1 MSWTIE
7 FSPFLP
13 TSVLIG
19 AGALVLLA
27 VLGHLLRR
35 QRGAVLRL
43 AAGALLLLA
52 LANPVLKQEEREPLR
67 NIAVV
72 VVDDSSSQKIA
83 GRAERTEAIRAA
95 LAARLDEMD
104 NLDIRLVRAGPGGDA
119 EREETRLFDALNRGM
134 ADVPA
139 ERLAGVFMITDG
151 QVHDVPR
158 EAGQINFGAPVHA
171 LLSGR
176 EGEFDRHLRVHTA
189 PRFGLVGSTQTAE
202 IEVVQSGAD
211 DQPRGATLSVR
222 REGEGPETLRVGVGR
237 KIQLPF
243 RFTRAGPTYMEIA
256 LDPVDGE
263 LTEANNR
270 IVLKAEG
277 VRENLRV
284 LLVSGEPHAGE
295 RTWRNLLRS
304 DASVDLV
311 HFTILRPPEKQDGTP
326 INQLSLIAFPTR
338 ELFSEK
344 LDEFDLIIFD
354 RYQRR
359 GVLPLIYLDN
369 VARYVREGGAVLI
382 AAGPDFASTL
392 SLYRTP
398 LSGIVPARPTGR
410 VIEQPF
416 KPRLSEKG
424 WRHPVTSDLPGAGRD
439 GGEPQWGRWFRT
451 IDVDSAS
458 GDTLMTGPNDK
469 PLLVLAKQGEGRVGM
484 FLSDHAWLWARGY
497 EGGGPHADILRR
509 IAHWLMKEPE
519 LEEES
524 LDVSATRQS
533 LAITRRSMAETIG
546 PAEVS
551 GPDGET
557 RQVTLEMIEAGRWR
571 ASVEARTPGLYRVTS
586 GDLAAVAHVGAV
598 NSRELTE
605 VTASR
610 EPLDPVL
617 SETAGGA
624 FWLGAETPASA
635 ADRLPRLSMMGQSR
649 KMHGDDWA
657 GLRDRQAFMVTG
669 VSYTPLYAG
678 PLALA
683 LLMGLLALT
692 WYREGR

>member
-1 MSWTIE
+1 MNWTIE

-13 TSVLIG
+13 DSLLIG
-19 AGALVLLA
+19 AGALVALA
-27 VLGHLLRR
+27 VLGHLIRR

-43 AAGALLLLA
+43 LAGAFLLLA
-52 LANPVLKQEEREPLR
+52 LANPVLKQEERDPLR

-72 VVDDSSSQKIA
+72 VFDESSSQKIA
-83 GRAERTEAIRAA
+83 GRPARTGAIRQK
-95 LAARLDEMD
+95 LSDRLKDIP
-104 NLDIRLVRAGPGGDA
+104 NLDIRIVRAGPGGDS

-134 ADVPA
+134 ADVPS

-151 QVHDVPR
+151 QIHDVPR
-158 EAGQINFGAPVHA
+158 EAAEVNFGAPVHA
-171 LLSGR
+171 LLTGE
-176 EGEFDRHLRVHTA
+176 EGEFDRHIKIHTA

-202 IEVVQSGAD
+202 IEVVQTGAD
-211 DQPRGATLSVR
+211 DQPRTATLTVR
-222 REGEGPETLRVGVGR
+222 REGEGPETMRVGVGE
-237 KIQLPF
+237 KIRLPF
-243 RFTRAGPTYMEIA
+243 RFTRAGPTYMEVA
-256 LDPVDGE
+256 LAPVEGE
-263 LTEANNR
+263 LTTANNR

-344 LDEFDLIIFD
+344 LEEFDLIIFD

-369 VARYVREGGAVLI
+369 VSRYVREGGAVLI
-382 AAGPDFASTL
+382 AAGPDFASPL

-398 LSGIVPARPTGR
+398 LSTIVPARPTGR
-410 VIEQPF
+410 VIERPF
-416 KPRLSEKG
+416 KPRVSEKG
-424 WRHPVTSDLPGAGRD
+424 ERHPVTADLPGANGAD
-439 GGEPQWGRWFRT
+439 EPSWGRWFRS
-451 IDVDSAS
+451 IDVQTNE
-458 GDTLMTGPNDK
+458 GDVLMTGPDGT
-469 PLLVLAKQGEGRVGM
+469 PLLVLARQGEGRVGM

-497 EGGGPHADILRR
+497 EGGGPYADILRR
-509 IAHWLMKEPE
+509 ISHWLMKEPD

-524 LDVSATRQS
+524 LDVSAGRQS
-533 LAITRRSMAETIG
+533 LTITRRSMADSIG
-546 PAEVS
+546 PVEVN
-551 GPDGET
+551 GPDGAQ
-557 RQVTLEMIEAGRWR
+557 RSVSLEPAGEGRWR
-571 ASVEARTPGLYRVTS
+571 ANVTAETPGLYRVTS
-586 GDLAAVAHVGAV
+586 GELAAVAHVGAV

-617 SETAGGA
+617 QDTGGGA
-624 FWLGAETPASA
+624 FWLGGAENAASVS
-635 ADRLPRLSMMGQSR
+635 LPRISMLGQSS

-669 VSYTPLYAG
+669 VKYTPLYAG

-683 LLMGLLALT
+683 LLLGLLALT

>member
-1 MSWTIE
+1 MNWSIE

-13 TSVLIG
+13 QSVLIG
-19 AGALVLLA
+19 AAVIVALA
-27 VLGHLLRR
+27 VLGHLIRR
-35 QRGAVLRL
+35 QRGALLRL
-43 AAGALLLLA
+43 LAGAFLLLA

-72 VVDDSSSQKIA
+72 VVDESSSQKIA
-83 GRAERTEAIRAA
+83 GRPERTSAIRQQ
-95 LAARLDEMD
+95 LSEQLQDIP
-104 NLDIRLVRAGPGGDA
+104 NLDIRFVRAGPSGDA
-119 EREETRLFDALNRGM
+119 EREETRLFDALNQGM

-139 ERLAGVFMITDG
+139 ERLAGVFMLTDG
-151 QVHDVPR
+151 QVHDLPP
-158 EAGQINFGAPVHA
+158 EAAEVNFGAPVHA
-171 LLSGR
+171 LLTGE
-176 EGEFDRHLRVHTA
+176 EGEFDRHIKIHTA

-202 IEVVQSGAD
+202 IEVVQTGSD
-211 DQPRGATLSVR
+211 DQPRTATLTVR
-222 REGEGPETLRVGVGR
+222 REGEGPETLNVGVGQR
-237 KIQLPF
+237 IRLPF
-243 RFTRAGPTYMEIA
+243 RFTRAGPTYMELA
-256 LDPVDGE
+256 LDPVAGE

-344 LDEFDLIIFD
+344 LSEFDLIIFD

-369 VARYVREGGAVLI
+369 ISRYVRAGGAVLI
-382 AAGPDFASTL
+382 AAGPDFASPL

-398 LSGIVPARPTGR
+398 LANITPARPTGR

-416 KPRLSEKG
+416 KPRVSDKG
-424 WRHPVTSDLPGAGRD
+424 ERHPVTAELPGANGAGD
-439 GGEPQWGRWFRT
+439 PDWGRWFRT
-451 IDVDSAS
+451 IDVQTNE
-458 GDTLMTGPNDK
+458 GDVLMTGPNET
-469 PLLVLAKQGEGRVGM
+469 PLLVLARQGEGRVGM
-484 FLSDHAWLWARGY
+484 FLSDHVWLWARGY
-497 EGGGPHADILRR
+497 EGGGPYADILRR
-509 IAHWLMKEPE
+509 ISHWLMKEPD
-519 LEEES
+519 LEEEA
-524 LDVSATRQS
+524 LDVSAGRQN
-533 LAITRRSMAETIG
+533 LTITRRSMADSTPPVEIST
-546 PAEVS
+546 
-551 GPDGET
+551 PDGET
-557 RQVTLEMIEAGRWR
+557 RTVTLEQVEAGRWS
-571 ASVEARTPGLYRVTS
+571 ANVTAETPGLYRVTS

-617 SETAGGA
+617 EETGGGA
-624 FWLGAETPASA
+624 FWLGGAAQSAVAS
-635 ADRLPRLSMMGQSR
+635 LPRISMLGQSR

-657 GLRDRQAFMVTG
+657 GLRDRQAYMVTG
-669 VSYTPLYAG
+669 IKYTPLYAG

-683 LLMGLLALT
+683 LLLGLLALT

>member
-1 MSWTIE
+1 MNWSIE

-13 TSVLIG
+13 DSVLIG
-19 AGALVLLA
+19 AGVLVALA
-27 VLGHLLRR
+27 VVGHLVRR
-35 QRGAVLRL
+35 QRGALLRVL
-43 AAGALLLLA
+43 AGAFLLLA
-52 LANPVLKQEEREPLR
+52 LANPVLKQEERDPLR
-67 NIAVV
+67 NVAVV
-72 VVDDSSSQKIA
+72 VMDESSSQKIA
-83 GRAERTEAIRAA
+83 DRPERTNAIRQA
-95 LAARLDEMD
+95 LSGRLNEIP
-104 NLDIRLVRAGPGGDA
+104 NLDIRFIRAGPGGDA

-139 ERLAGVFMITDG
+139 ERLAGVFMVTDG
-151 QVHDVPR
+151 QIHDVPA
-158 EAGQINFGAPVHA
+158 EAAEVNFGAPVHA
-171 LLSGR
+171 LLTG
-176 EGEFDRHLRVHTA
+176 EEDEFDRHIKIHTA

-202 IEVVQSGAD
+202 IEVVQAGAD
-211 DQPRGATLSVR
+211 NRPENATLTVR
-222 REGEGPETLRVGVGR
+222 REGEGPETLRVRVGE
-237 KIQLPF
+237 KIRLPF
-243 RFTRAGPTYMEIA
+243 RFTRAGPTYMEVA
-256 LDPVDGE
+256 LEPIEGE
-263 LTEANNR
+263 LTIANNR
-270 IVLKAEG
+270 IVMKAEG

-369 VARYVREGGAVLI
+369 VSRYVREGGAVLI
-382 AAGPDFASTL
+382 AAGPDFASPL

-398 LSGIVPARPTGR
+398 LSRIVPARPTGR
-410 VIEQPF
+410 VIERGF
-416 KPRLSEKG
+416 KPRVSDKG
-424 WRHPVTSDLPGAGRD
+424 ERHPVTADLQGANGKED
-439 GGEPQWGRWFRT
+439 PAWGRWFRT
-451 IDVDSAS
+451 IDVRNAE
-458 GDTLMTGPNDK
+458 GDVLMTGPDST
-469 PLLVLAKQGEGRVGM
+469 PLLVLSRQGEGRVGM

-497 EGGGPHADILRR
+497 EGGGPYADILRR
-509 IAHWLMKEPE
+509 ISHWLMKEPD

-524 LDVSATRQS
+524 LDVSAGRQS
-533 LAITRRSMAETIG
+533 LTITRRSMSDSIA
-546 PAEVS
+546 PVQVN

-557 RQVTLEMIEAGRWR
+557 RSVTLEKVSAGRWR
-571 ASVEARTPGLYRVTS
+571 ANVTAETPGLYRVTS
-586 GDLAAVAHVGAV
+586 GELAAVAHVGAV

-605 VTASR
+605 VTTSR
-610 EPLDPVL
+610 EPLEPVL
-617 SETAGGA
+617 DETGGGA
-624 FWLGAETPASA
+624 FWLGGAEEGSQVS
-635 ADRLPRLSMMGQSR
+635 LPRITMLSQSR

-657 GLRDRQAFMVTG
+657 GLRDRQAYMVTG

-683 LLMGLLALT
+683 LLLGLLALT

>member
-1 MSWTIE
+1 MNWSIE

-13 TSVLIG
+13 QSVLIG
-19 AGALVLLA
+19 AAVIVALA
-27 VLGHLLRR
+27 VLGHLIRR
-35 QRGAVLRL
+35 QRGALLRL
-43 AAGALLLLA
+43 LAGAFLLLA

-72 VVDDSSSQKIA
+72 VVDESSSQKIA
-83 GRAERTEAIRAA
+83 GRPERTSAIRQQ
-95 LAARLDEMD
+95 LSEQLRDIP
-104 NLDIRLVRAGPGGDA
+104 NLDIRFVRAGPGGDA

-139 ERLAGVFMITDG
+139 ERLAGVFMLTDG
-151 QVHDVPR
+151 QVHDVPL
-158 EAGQINFGAPVHA
+158 EAAEVNFGAPVHA
-171 LLSGR
+171 LLTG
-176 EGEFDRHLRVHTA
+176 EQDEFDRHIKIRTA

-202 IEVVQSGAD
+202 IEVVQTGSD
-211 DQPRGATLSVR
+211 DQPRTATLTVR
-222 REGEGPETLRVGVGR
+222 REGEGPETLNVGVGQR
-237 KIQLPF
+237 IRLPF
-243 RFTRAGPTYMEIA
+243 RFTRAGPTYMEVA
-256 LDPVDGE
+256 LDAVAGE

-344 LDEFDLIIFD
+344 LSEFDLIIFD

-369 VARYVREGGAVLI
+369 ISRYVRAGGAVLI
-382 AAGPDFASTL
+382 AAGPDFASPL

-398 LSGIVPARPTGR
+398 LANITPARPTGR

-416 KPRLSEKG
+416 KPRVSDKG
-424 WRHPVTSDLPGAGRD
+424 ERHPVTAELPGTNGAGD
-439 GGEPQWGRWFRT
+439 PDWGRWFRT
-451 IDVDSAS
+451 IDVQTNE
-458 GDTLMTGPNDK
+458 GDVLMTGPNET
-469 PLLVLAKQGEGRVGM
+469 PLLVLARQGEGRVGM
-484 FLSDHAWLWARGY
+484 FLSDHVWLWARGY
-497 EGGGPHADILRR
+497 EGGGPYADILRR
-509 IAHWLMKEPE
+509 ISHWLMKEPD

-524 LDVSATRQS
+524 LDVSAGRQN
-533 LAITRRSMAETIG
+533 LTITRRSMADSTPPVEIST
-546 PAEVS
+546 
-551 GPDGET
+551 PDGET
-557 RQVTLEMIEAGRWR
+557 RTVTLEQVEAGRWS
-571 ASVEARTPGLYRVTS
+571 ANVTAQTPGLYRVTS

-610 EPLDPVL
+610 EPLAPVL
-617 SETAGGA
+617 DETGGGA
-624 FWLGAETPASA
+624 FWLGGAAQSAVAS
-635 ADRLPRLSMMGQSR
+635 LPRISMLGQSR

-657 GLRDRQAFMVTG
+657 GLRDRQAYMVTG
-669 VSYTPLYAG
+669 IKYTPLYAG

-683 LLMGLLALT
+683 LLLGLLALT

>member
-1 MSWTIE
+1 MNWSIE

-13 TSVLIG
+13 ESVLIG
-19 AGALVLLA
+19 AGVLVALA
-27 VLGHLLRR
+27 VFGHLIRR
-35 QRGAVLRL
+35 QRGALLRL
-43 AAGALLLLA
+43 LSGAFLLLA
-52 LANPVLKQEEREPLR
+52 LANPVLKHEEREPLR

-72 VVDDSSSQKIA
+72 VTDESSSQKIA
-83 GRAERTEAIRAA
+83 GRPERTGAIRQE
-95 LAARLDEMD
+95 LSERLREIP
-104 NLDIRLVRAGPGGDA
+104 NLDIRFVRAGPGGDA
-119 EREETRLFDALNRGM
+119 EREETLLFDALNRGM

-158 EAGQINFGAPVHA
+158 EPAEVNFGAPLHA
-171 LLSGR
+171 LLTGDQ
-176 EGEFDRHLRVHTA
+176 GEFDRHIKIHTA

-202 IEVVQSGAD
+202 IEVVQTGAD
-211 DQPRGATLSVR
+211 DQPQTATLNLR
-222 REGEGPETLRVGVGR
+222 REGEGPETLNVGVGQR
-237 KIQLPF
+237 IRLPF
-243 RFTRAGPTYMEIA
+243 RFTRAGPTYMEVA
-256 LDPVDGE
+256 LEPVEGE

-369 VARYVREGGAVLI
+369 VSRYVREGGAVLI
-382 AAGPDFASTL
+382 AAGPDFASPL

-398 LSGIVPARPTGR
+398 LSRIVPARPTGR
-410 VIEQPF
+410 IIEEPF
-416 KPRLSEKG
+416 KPQVSEIG
-424 WRHPVTSDLPGAGRD
+424 LRHPVTAGLPGANG
-439 GGEPQWGRWFRT
+439 GGEPDWGRWFRT
-451 IDVDSAS
+451 VDVQTQE
-458 GDTLMTGPNDK
+458 GDVLMTGPDAT
-469 PLLVLAKQGEGRVGM
+469 PLLVLARQGEGRVGM

-497 EGGGPHADILRR
+497 EGGGPYADILRR
-509 IAHWLMKEPE
+509 VSHWLMKEPD

-524 LDVSATRQS
+524 LDVTAGQQS
-533 LAITRRSMAETIG
+533 LTITRRSMADSIG
-546 PAEVS
+546 PVEVN

-557 RQVTLEMIEAGRWR
+557 RTVTLETVETGRWR
-571 ASVEARTPGLYRVTS
+571 TNVTAETPGLYRVTS

-617 SETAGGA
+617 DETGGGA
-624 FWLGAETPASA
+624 FWLGGPPEVSA
-635 ADRLPRLSMMGQSR
+635 AALPRISLLGQST
-649 KMHGDDWA
+649 KMHGADWA
-657 GLRDRQAFMVTG
+657 GLRDRQAYMVTG
-669 VSYTPLYAG
+669 VTYTPLYAG
-678 PLALA
+678 ALALA
-683 LLMGLLALT
+683 LLLGLLALT

>member
-1 MSWTIE
+1 MNWTIE

-13 TSVLIG
+13 ESVLIG
-19 AGALVLLA
+19 AGALVALA
-27 VLGHLLRR
+27 VIGHLIRR
-35 QRGAVLRL
+35 QRGALLRL
-43 AAGALLLLA
+43 LAGAFLLLA
-52 LANPVLKQEEREPLR
+52 LANPVLKQEDREPLR

-72 VVDDSSSQKIA
+72 VVDESSSQKIA
-83 GRAERTEAIRAA
+83 GRPETTGAIRQE
-95 LAARLDEMD
+95 LSSRLEDIP
-104 NLDIRLVRAGPGGDA
+104 NLDIRLVRAGAGGDA
-119 EREETRLFDALNRGM
+119 EREETRLFDALNQGM

-139 ERLAGVFMITDG
+139 ERLAGVFMVTDG
-151 QVHDVPR
+151 QIHDVPR
-158 EAGQINFGAPVHA
+158 EAAEVNFGAPVHA
-171 LLSGR
+171 LLTGE
-176 EGEFDRHLRVHTA
+176 EGEFDRHIKIHTA

-202 IEVVQSGAD
+202 IEVVQTGAD
-211 DQPRGATLSVR
+211 DQPQTATLTVR
-222 REGEGPETLRVGVGR
+222 REGEGPETLNVGVGER
-237 KIQLPF
+237 IRLPF
-243 RFTRAGPTYMEIA
+243 RFTRAGPTYMEVA
-256 LDPVDGE
+256 LDPVEGE

-270 IVLKAEG
+270 IVMKAEG

-369 VARYVREGGAVLI
+369 VSRYVRDGGAVLI
-382 AAGPDFASTL
+382 AAGPDFASPL

-398 LSGIVPARPTGR
+398 LSRIVPASPTGR
-410 VIEQPF
+410 VIERAF
-416 KPRLSEKG
+416 KPRVSEKG
-424 WRHPVTSDLPGAGRD
+424 ARHPVTADLPGAN
-439 GGEPQWGRWFRT
+439 GGEEPDWGRWFRT
-451 IDVDSAS
+451 IDVRTND
-458 GDTLMTGPNDK
+458 GDVLMTGPDET
-469 PLLVLAKQGEGRVGM
+469 PLLVLARQGEGRVGM

-497 EGGGPHADILRR
+497 EGGGPYADIFRR
-509 IAHWLMKEPE
+509 ISHWLMKEPD

-524 LDVSATRQS
+524 LDVTAGRQS
-533 LAITRRSMAETIG
+533 LTITRRSMADSIG
-546 PAEVS
+546 PVEVNR
-551 GPDGET
+551 PDGET
-557 RQVTLEMIEAGRWR
+557 RTVTLEQVEAGRWR
-571 ASVEARTPGLYRVTS
+571 ANVAAETPGLYRVTS

-617 SETAGGA
+617 DETGGGA
-624 FWLGAETPASA
+624 FWLGGPAEASA
-635 ADRLPRLSMMGQSR
+635 TALPRISLLGQST
-649 KMHGDDWA
+649 KMHGADWA
-657 GLRDRQAFMVTG
+657 GLRDRQAYMVTG
-669 VSYTPLYAG
+669 VKYTPLYAG

-683 LLMGLLALT
+683 LLLGLLALT

>member
-1 MSWTIE
+1 MNWSIE

-13 TSVLIG
+13 DSVLIG
-19 AGALVLLA
+19 AGALVALA
-27 VLGHLLRR
+27 VIGHLIRR
-35 QRGAVLRL
+35 QRGALLRL
-43 AAGALLLLA
+43 LAGAFLLLA
-52 LANPVLKQEEREPLR
+52 LANPVLKQEDREPLR

-72 VVDDSSSQKIA
+72 VVDESSSQKIA
-83 GRAERTEAIRAA
+83 DRPARTDEIRQKLSERLKEIP
-95 LAARLDEMD
+95 
-104 NLDIRLVRAGPGGDA
+104 NLDIRFVRAGPAGDA

-151 QVHDVPR
+151 QIHDVPR
-158 EAGQINFGAPVHA
+158 EAAAVNFGAPLHA
-171 LLSGR
+171 MLTG
-176 EGEFDRHLRVHTA
+176 EKDEFDRHIKILTA

-202 IEVVQSGAD
+202 IKVVQTGAD
-211 DQPRGATLSVR
+211 DRPQAATLTVR
-222 REGEGPETLRVGVGR
+222 REGEGPETLRVRVGET
-237 KIQLPF
+237 IQLPF
-243 RFTRAGPTYMEIA
+243 RFPRAGPTYMEVA
-256 LDPVDGE
+256 LEPVEGE
-263 LTEANNR
+263 LTTANNR
-270 IVLKAEG
+270 IVMKAEG

-369 VARYVREGGAVLI
+369 VSRYVREGGAVLI
-382 AAGPDFASTL
+382 AAGPDFASPL

-398 LSGIVPARPTGR
+398 LSRIVPARPTGR
-410 VIEQPF
+410 VIEQPY
-416 KPRLSEKG
+416 KPQVSETG
-424 WRHPVTSDLPGAGRD
+424 SRHPVTSDLPGAGGED
-439 GGEPQWGRWFRT
+439 GPEWGRWFRT
-451 IDVDSAS
+451 IDVQTSR
-458 GDTLMTGPNDK
+458 GDVLMKGPENK
-469 PLLVLAKQGEGRVGM
+469 PLLVLSRQGDGRVGL
-484 FLSDHAWLWARGY
+484 FLSDHPWLWARGY
-497 EGGGPHADILRR
+497 EGGGPYADILRR
-509 IAHWLMKEPE
+509 ISHWLMKEPD

-524 LDVSATRQS
+524 LNVSAGRQS
-533 LAITRRSMAETIG
+533 LTIKRRSMADSIG
-546 PAEVS
+546 PVEVN
-551 GPDGET
+551 GPDGGMRT
-557 RQVTLEMIEAGRWR
+557 VTLDKREAGRWR
-571 ASVEARTPGLYRVTS
+571 ANVTAETPGLYRVTS
-586 GDLAAVAHVGAV
+586 GELSAVAHVGAV

-605 VTASR
+605 VTTSR
-610 EPLDPVL
+610 EPVDPVL
-617 SETAGGA
+617 DETGGGA
-624 FWLGAETPASA
+624 FWLGGADAAS
-635 ADRLPRLSMMGQSR
+635 DVSLPRISMLNQSR

-657 GLRDRQAFMVTG
+657 GLRNRQAYMVTG
-669 VSYTPLYAG
+669 VKYTPLYAG

-683 LLMGLLALT
+683 LLLGLLALT

>member
-1 MSWTIE
+1 MNWSIE

-13 TSVLIG
+13 QSVLIG
-19 AGALVLLA
+19 AAVIVALA
-27 VLGHLLRR
+27 VLGHLIRR
-35 QRGAVLRL
+35 QRGALLRL
-43 AAGALLLLA
+43 LAGAFLLLA

-72 VVDDSSSQKIA
+72 VVDESSSQKIA
-83 GRAERTEAIRAA
+83 GRPERTSAIRQQ
-95 LAARLDEMD
+95 LSEQLQDIP
-104 NLDIRLVRAGPGGDA
+104 NLDIRFVRAGSGGDA

-139 ERLAGVFMITDG
+139 ERLAGVFMLTDG
-151 QVHDVPR
+151 QVHDVPL
-158 EAGQINFGAPVHA
+158 EAAEVNFGAPVHA
-171 LLSGR
+171 LLTGE
-176 EGEFDRHLRVHTA
+176 EGEFDRHIKIHTA

-202 IEVVQSGAD
+202 IEVIQTGSD
-211 DQPRGATLSVR
+211 DQPRTATLTVR
-222 REGEGPETLRVGVGR
+222 REGEGPETLNVGVGQR
-237 KIQLPF
+237 IRLPF
-243 RFTRAGPTYMEIA
+243 RFTRAGPTYMEVA
-256 LDPVDGE
+256 LDAVAGE

-344 LDEFDLIIFD
+344 LSEFDLIIFD

-369 VARYVREGGAVLI
+369 ISRYVRAGGAVLI
-382 AAGPDFASTL
+382 AAGPDFASPL

-398 LSGIVPARPTGR
+398 LANITPARPTGR

-416 KPRLSEKG
+416 KPRVSDKG
-424 WRHPVTSDLPGAGRD
+424 ERHPVTAELPGANGAGD
-439 GGEPQWGRWFRT
+439 PDWGRWFRT
-451 IDVDSAS
+451 IDVQTNE
-458 GDTLMTGPNDK
+458 GDVLMTGPNET
-469 PLLVLAKQGEGRVGM
+469 PLLVLARQGEGRVGM
-484 FLSDHAWLWARGY
+484 FLSDHVWLWARGY
-497 EGGGPHADILRR
+497 EGGGPYADILRR
-509 IAHWLMKEPE
+509 ISHWLMKEPD
-519 LEEES
+519 LEEEA
-524 LDVSATRQS
+524 LDVSAGRQN
-533 LAITRRSMAETIG
+533 LTITRRSMADSTPPVEIST
-546 PAEVS
+546 
-551 GPDGET
+551 PDGET
-557 RQVTLEMIEAGRWR
+557 RTVTLEQVEAGRWSSNVT
-571 ASVEARTPGLYRVTS
+571 AQTPGLYRVTS

-617 SETAGGA
+617 EETGGGA
-624 FWLGAETPASA
+624 FWLGGAAQSAVAS
-635 ADRLPRLSMMGQSR
+635 LPRISMLGQSR

-657 GLRDRQAFMVTG
+657 GLRDRQAYMVTG
-669 VSYTPLYAG
+669 IKYTPLYAG

-683 LLMGLLALT
+683 LLLGLLALT

>member
-1 MSWTIE
+1 MNWSIE

-13 TSVLIG
+13 DSVLIG
-19 AGALVLLA
+19 AGVLVALA
-27 VLGHLLRR
+27 VVGHLVRR
-35 QRGAVLRL
+35 QRGALLRVL
-43 AAGALLLLA
+43 AGAFLLLA
-52 LANPVLKQEEREPLR
+52 LANPVLKQEERDPLR
-67 NIAVV
+67 NVAVV
-72 VVDDSSSQKIA
+72 VMDESSSQKIA
-83 GRAERTEAIRAA
+83 DRPERTNAIRQA
-95 LAARLDEMD
+95 LSGRLNEIP
-104 NLDIRLVRAGPGGDA
+104 NLDIRFIRAGPGGDA

-139 ERLAGVFMITDG
+139 ERLAGVFMVTDG
-151 QVHDVPR
+151 QIHDVPA
-158 EAGQINFGAPVHA
+158 EAAEVNFGAPVHA
-171 LLSGR
+171 LLTG
-176 EGEFDRHLRVHTA
+176 EEDEFDRHIKIHTA

-202 IEVVQSGAD
+202 IEVVQAGAD
-211 DQPRGATLSVR
+211 NRPENATLTVR
-222 REGEGPETLRVGVGR
+222 REGEGPETLRVRVGE
-237 KIQLPF
+237 KIRLPF
-243 RFTRAGPTYMEIA
+243 RFTRAGPTYMEVA
-256 LDPVDGE
+256 LEPIEGE
-263 LTEANNR
+263 LTIANNR
-270 IVLKAEG
+270 IVMKAEG

-369 VARYVREGGAVLI
+369 VSRYVREGGAVLI
-382 AAGPDFASTL
+382 AAGPDFASPL

-398 LSGIVPARPTGR
+398 LSRIVPARPTGR
-410 VIEQPF
+410 VIERGF
-416 KPRLSEKG
+416 KPRVSDKG
-424 WRHPVTSDLPGAGRD
+424 ERHPVTADLQGANGKED
-439 GGEPQWGRWFRT
+439 PAWGRWFRN
-451 IDVDSAS
+451 IEVRNAEGDV
-458 GDTLMTGPNDK
+458 LMTGPDST
-469 PLLVLAKQGEGRVGM
+469 PLLVLSRQGEGRVGM

-497 EGGGPHADILRR
+497 EGGGPYADILRR
-509 IAHWLMKEPE
+509 ISHWLMKEPD

-524 LDVSATRQS
+524 LDVSAGRQS
-533 LAITRRSMAETIG
+533 LTITRRSMSDSIA
-546 PAEVS
+546 PVQVN

-557 RQVTLEMIEAGRWR
+557 RSVTLEKVSAGRWR
-571 ASVEARTPGLYRVTS
+571 ANVTAETPGLYRVTS
-586 GDLAAVAHVGAV
+586 GELAAVAHVGAV

-605 VTASR
+605 VTTSR
-610 EPLDPVL
+610 EPLEPVL
-617 SETAGGA
+617 DETGGGA
-624 FWLGAETPASA
+624 FWLGGAEEGSQVS
-635 ADRLPRLSMMGQSR
+635 LPRITMLSQSR

-657 GLRDRQAFMVTG
+657 GLRDRQAYMVTG

-683 LLMGLLALT
+683 LLLGLLALT

>member
-1 MSWTIE
+1 MNWSIE

-13 TSVLIG
+13 QSVLIG
-19 AGALVLLA
+19 AAVIVALS
-27 VLGHLLRR
+27 VLGHLIRR
-35 QRGAVLRL
+35 QRGALLRL
-43 AAGALLLLA
+43 LAGAFLLLA

-72 VVDDSSSQKIA
+72 VVDESSSQKIA
-83 GRAERTEAIRAA
+83 GRPERTSAIRQQ
-95 LAARLDEMD
+95 LSEQLQDIP
-104 NLDIRLVRAGPGGDA
+104 NLDIRFVRAWPSGDA
-119 EREETRLFDALNRGM
+119 EREETRLFDALNQGM

-139 ERLAGVFMITDG
+139 ERLAGVFMLTDG
-151 QVHDVPR
+151 QVHDLPP
-158 EAGQINFGAPVHA
+158 EAAEVNFGAPVHA
-171 LLSGR
+171 LLTGE
-176 EGEFDRHLRVHTA
+176 EGEFDRHIKIHTA

-202 IEVVQSGAD
+202 IEVVQTGSD
-211 DQPRGATLSVR
+211 DQPRTATLTVR
-222 REGEGPETLRVGVGR
+222 REGEGPETLNVGVGQR
-237 KIQLPF
+237 IRLPF
-243 RFTRAGPTYMEIA
+243 RFTRAGPTYMELA
-256 LDPVDGE
+256 LDPVAGE

-344 LDEFDLIIFD
+344 LSEFDLIIFD

-369 VARYVREGGAVLI
+369 ISRYVRAGGAVLI
-382 AAGPDFASTL
+382 AAGPDFASPL

-398 LSGIVPARPTGR
+398 LANITPARPTGR

-416 KPRLSEKG
+416 KPRVSDKG
-424 WRHPVTSDLPGAGRD
+424 ERHPVTAELPGANGAGD
-439 GGEPQWGRWFRT
+439 PDWGRWFRT
-451 IDVDSAS
+451 IDVQTNE
-458 GDTLMTGPNDK
+458 GDVLMTGPNET
-469 PLLVLAKQGEGRVGM
+469 PLLVLARQGEGRVGM
-484 FLSDHAWLWARGY
+484 FLSDHVWLWARGY
-497 EGGGPHADILRR
+497 EGGGPYADILRR
-509 IAHWLMKEPE
+509 ISHWLMKEPD
-519 LEEES
+519 LEEEA
-524 LDVSATRQS
+524 LDVSAGRQN
-533 LAITRRSMAETIG
+533 LTITRRSMADSTPPVEIST
-546 PAEVS
+546 
-551 GPDGET
+551 PDGET
-557 RQVTLEMIEAGRWR
+557 RTVTLEQVEAGRWS
-571 ASVEARTPGLYRVTS
+571 ANVTAETPGLYRVTS

-617 SETAGGA
+617 EETGGGA
-624 FWLGAETPASA
+624 FWLGGAAQSAVAS
-635 ADRLPRLSMMGQSR
+635 LPRISMLGQSR

-657 GLRDRQAFMVTG
+657 GLRDRQAYMVTG
-669 VSYTPLYAG
+669 IKYTPLYAG

-683 LLMGLLALT
+683 LLLGLLALT

>member
-1 MSWTIE
+1 MNWSIE

-13 TSVLIG
+13 QSVLIG
-19 AGALVLLA
+19 AGVLVALA
-27 VLGHLLRR
+27 VIGHLIRR
-35 QRGAVLRL
+35 QRGAFLRL
-43 AAGALLLLA
+43 LAGAFLLLA

-72 VVDDSSSQKIA
+72 VIDESSSQKIA
-83 GRAERTEAIRAA
+83 GRPERTNAIRQE
-95 LAARLDEMD
+95 LSERLQEIP
-104 NLDIRLVRAGPGGDA
+104 NLDIRFVRAGPGGDA

-139 ERLAGVFMITDG
+139 ERLAGVFMVTDG
-151 QVHDVPR
+151 QIHDVPR
-158 EAGQINFGAPVHA
+158 EAAEVNFGAPVHA
-171 LLSGR
+171 MLTGE
-176 EGEFDRHLRVHTA
+176 EGEFDRHIKIHTA

-202 IEVVQSGAD
+202 IEVVQTGAD
-211 DQPRGATLSVR
+211 DQPQTATLTVR
-222 REGEGPETLRVGVGR
+222 REGEGPETLNVGVGQTIR
-237 KIQLPF
+237 LPF
-243 RFTRAGPTYMEIA
+243 RFTRAGPTYMEVA
-256 LDPVDGE
+256 LAPVEGE
-263 LTEANNR
+263 LTTANNR
-270 IVLKAEG
+270 IVMKAEG

-369 VARYVREGGAVLI
+369 VSRYVREGGAVLI
-382 AAGPDFASTL
+382 AAGPDFASPL

-398 LSGIVPARPTGR
+398 LSRIVPARPTGR
-410 VIEQPF
+410 IIERAF
-416 KPRLSEKG
+416 KPRVSDKG
-424 WRHPVTSDLPGAGRD
+424 ERHPVTADLPGAND
-439 GGEPQWGRWFRT
+439 ADEPEWGRWFRT
-451 IDVDSAS
+451 IDVQNAE
-458 GDTLMTGPNDK
+458 GDVLMTGPDGT
-469 PLLVLAKQGEGRVGM
+469 PLLVLARQGEGRVGM

-497 EGGGPHADILRR
+497 EGGGPYADILRR
-509 IAHWLMKEPE
+509 ISHWLMKEPD

-524 LDVSATRQS
+524 LDVSAGRQS
-533 LAITRRSMAETIG
+533 LTITRRSMSDSIG
-546 PAEVS
+546 PVEVNA
-551 GPDGET
+551 PDGEQ
-557 RQVTLEMIEAGRWR
+557 RSVTLEQVDDGRWR
-571 ASVEARTPGLYRVTS
+571 ANVTAETPGLYRVTS

-610 EPLDPVL
+610 EPLAPVL
-617 SETAGGA
+617 DETGGGA
-624 FWLGAETPASA
+624 FWLGGAEEPAA
-635 ADRLPRLSMMGQSR
+635 AGLPRISMLSQSR

-657 GLRDRQAFMVTG
+657 GLRDRQAYMVTG
-669 VSYTPLYAG
+669 VKYTPLYAG

-683 LLMGLLALT
+683 LLLGLLALM

>member
-1 MSWTIE
+1 MNWTVE

-13 TSVLIG
+13 QSLLIG
-19 AGALVLLA
+19 AGALVALA
-27 VLGHLLRR
+27 VIGHLIRR
-35 QRGAVLRL
+35 QRGALLRL
-43 AAGALLLLA
+43 LAGAFLLLA

-72 VVDDSSSQKIA
+72 VVDESSSQKIA
-83 GRAERTEAIRAA
+83 GRPERTEAIRRD
-95 LAARLDEMD
+95 LSARLKEIP
-104 NLDIRLVRAGPGGDA
+104 NLDIRFVRAGPGGDA

-139 ERLAGVFMITDG
+139 ERLAGVFMVTDG
-151 QVHDVPR
+151 QIHDVPP
-158 EAGQINFGAPVHA
+158 EASEVNFGAPVHA
-171 LLSGR
+171 MLTG
-176 EGEFDRHLRVHTA
+176 EQGEFDRHIKIVTA

-202 IEVVQSGAD
+202 IKVVQTGAD
-211 DQPRGATLSVR
+211 DRPQTATLTVR
-222 REGEGPETLRVGVGR
+222 REGEAPETLRVGVGEKVR
-237 KIQLPF
+237 LPF
-243 RFTRAGPTYMEIA
+243 RFTRAGPTYMEVA

-263 LTEANNR
+263 LTTANNR
-270 IVLKAEG
+270 IVLKADG

-369 VARYVREGGAVLI
+369 VSRYVSEGGAVLI
-382 AAGPDFASTL
+382 AAGPDFASPL

-398 LSGIVPARPTGR
+398 LSRIVPARPTGR
-410 VIEQPF
+410 VIERAF
-416 KPRLSEKG
+416 KPRVSEKG
-424 WRHPVTSDLPGAGRD
+424 ERHPVTADLPGAN
-439 GGEPQWGRWFRT
+439 GEREPDWGRWFRT
-451 IDVDSAS
+451 IDVQNAE
-458 GDTLMTGPNDK
+458 GDVLMDGPDGT
-469 PLLVLAKQGEGRVGM
+469 PLLVLARQGEGRVGM

-497 EGGGPHADILRR
+497 EGGGPYADILRR
-509 IAHWLMKEPE
+509 ISHWLMKEPD

-524 LDVSATRQS
+524 LDVSAGRQS
-533 LAITRRSMAETIG
+533 LTIKRRSMSDSIG
-546 PAEVS
+546 PVEINA
-551 GPDGET
+551 PDGEQ
-557 RQVTLEMIEAGRWR
+557 RDVTLEKVEAGRWR
-571 ASVEARTPGLYRVTS
+571 ANVTAETPGLYRVNS
-586 GDLAAVAHVGAV
+586 GELAAVAHVGAI

-617 SETAGGA
+617 EETGGGA
-624 FWLGAETPASA
+624 FWLGGADQASEVS
-635 ADRLPRLSMMGQSR
+635 LPRLSMLSQSR

-657 GLRDRQAFMVTG
+657 GLRDRQAYMVTG
-669 VSYTPLYAG
+669 VKYTPLYAG

-683 LLMGLLALT
+683 LLLGLLALT

>member
-1 MSWTIE
+1 MNWTIE

-13 TSVLIG
+13 ESVLIG
-19 AGALVLLA
+19 AGVLVALA
-27 VLGHLLRR
+27 VIGHLIRR
-35 QRGAVLRL
+35 QRGALLRL
-43 AAGALLLLA
+43 LAGAFLLLA

-72 VVDDSSSQKIA
+72 VVDESSSQKIA
-83 GRAERTEAIRAA
+83 GRPERTDTIRQE
-95 LAARLDEMD
+95 LSARLEDIS
-104 NLDIRLVRAGPGGDA
+104 NLDIRFVRAGPGGDA
-119 EREETRLFDALNRGM
+119 EREETRLFDSLNQGM

-139 ERLAGVFMITDG
+139 ERLAGVFMVTDG
-151 QVHDVPR
+151 QIHDVPR
-158 EAGQINFGAPVHA
+158 EAAEVNFGAPVHA
-171 LLSGR
+171 LLTGE
-176 EGEFDRHLRVHTA
+176 EGEFDRHIKIHTA

-202 IEVVQSGAD
+202 IEVVQTGAD
-211 DQPRGATLSVR
+211 DQPQTATLTVR
-222 REGEGPETLRVGVGR
+222 REGEGPETLNVGVGQR
-237 KIQLPF
+237 IRLPF

-256 LDPVDGE
+256 LDPVEGE
-263 LTEANNR
+263 LTTANNR

-344 LDEFDLIIFD
+344 LDQFDLIIFD

-369 VARYVREGGAVLI
+369 VSRYVREGGAVLI
-382 AAGPDFASTL
+382 AAGPDFASPL

-398 LSGIVPARPTGR
+398 LSRIVPASPTGR
-410 VIEQPF
+410 VIERAF
-416 KPRLSEKG
+416 KPRVSDKG
-424 WRHPVTSDLPGAGRD
+424 QRHPVTADLSGAN
-439 GGEPQWGRWFRT
+439 GGEEPGWGRWFRT
-451 IDVDSAS
+451 IDVRTNE
-458 GDTLMTGPNDK
+458 GDVLMTGPDGT
-469 PLLVLAKQGEGRVGM
+469 PLLVLARQGEGRVGM

-497 EGGGPHADILRR
+497 EGGGPYADIFRR
-509 IAHWLMKEPE
+509 ISHWLMKEPD

-524 LDVSATRQS
+524 LDVTAGRQS
-533 LAITRRSMAETIG
+533 LTITRRSMADSIG
-546 PAEVS
+546 PVQVN

-557 RQVTLEMIEAGRWR
+557 QTVTLETVEAGRWR
-571 ASVEARTPGLYRVTS
+571 ANVTAETPGLYRVTS

-617 SETAGGA
+617 DETGGGA
-624 FWLGAETPASA
+624 FWLGGPSEASA
-635 ADRLPRLSMMGQSR
+635 AALPRISLLGQST
-649 KMHGDDWA
+649 KMHGADWA
-657 GLRDRQAFMVTG
+657 GLRDRQAYMVTG
-669 VSYTPLYAG
+669 VKYTPLYAG

-683 LLMGLLALT
+683 LLLGLLALT

>member
-1 MSWTIE
+1 MSWSIE

-13 TSVLIG
+13 DSVLI
-19 AGALVLLA
+19 AAAALVALA
-27 VLGHLLRR
+27 VLGHLIRR
-35 QRGAVLRL
+35 QRGALLRL
-43 AAGALLLLA
+43 LAGAFLLLA

-72 VVDDSSSQKIA
+72 VVDESSSQKIA
-83 GRAERTEAIRAA
+83 DRPDRTEAIRQE
-95 LAARLDEMD
+95 LSQQLETIP
-104 NLDIRLVRAGPGGDA
+104 NLDVRLVRAGPAGDA
-119 EREETRLFDALNRGM
+119 EREETRLFEALNRGM

-139 ERLAGVFMITDG
+139 ERLAGVFMLTDG
-151 QVHDVPR
+151 QIHDVPR
-158 EAGQINFGAPVHA
+158 APGQVNFGAPLHA
-171 LLSGR
+171 LLTGE
-176 EGEFDRHLRVHTA
+176 EGEFDRHIKIENA
-189 PRFGLVGSTQTAE
+189 PRFGLVDSTQTAE
-202 IEVVQSGAD
+202 IRVVQTGDEQGPQTA
-211 DQPRGATLSVR
+211 ALTVR
-222 REGEGPETLRVGVGR
+222 REGEAPETLRVGVGETVR
-237 KIQLPF
+237 LPF
-243 RFTRAGPTYMEIA
+243 RFTRAGPTYMEVA
-256 LDPVDGE
+256 LEAVDGE
-263 LTEANNR
+263 LTTANNR
-270 IVLKAEG
+270 IVMKAEG

-369 VARYVREGGAVLI
+369 VSQYVRDGGAVLI
-382 AAGPDFASTL
+382 AAGPDFASPL

-398 LSGIVPARPTGR
+398 LSRIVPARPTGR
-410 VIEQPF
+410 VIEQGF
-416 KPRLSEKG
+416 KPQVSVKG
-424 WRHPVTSDLPGAGRD
+424 QRHPVTAELPGAN
-439 GGEPQWGRWFRT
+439 GESTPEWGRWFRT
-451 IDVDSAS
+451 IDVQTNA
-458 GDTLMTGPNDK
+458 GDVLMTGPNET
-469 PLLVLAKQGEGRVGM
+469 PLLVLARQGEGRVGM

-497 EGGGPHADILRR
+497 EGGGPYADILRR
-509 IAHWLMKEPE
+509 ISHWLMKEPD

-524 LDVSATRQS
+524 LNASAGRQM
-533 LAITRRSMAETIG
+533 ITVTRRSMSDSIA
-546 PAEVS
+546 PVS
-551 GPDGET
+551 VNGPDGET
-557 RQVTLEMIEAGRWR
+557 RSVALEQVEDGRWR
-571 ASVEARTPGLYRVTS
+571 AQVAAETPGLYRVTS
-586 GDLAAVAHVGAV
+586 GELAAVAHVGAV

-610 EPLDPVL
+610 EPLGPVL
-617 SETAGGA
+617 EETGGGA
-624 FWLGAETPASA
+624 FWLGAGDAPAM
-635 ADRLPRLSMMGQSR
+635 PRLSMLSQSR

-657 GLRDRQAFMVTG
+657 GLRDRQAYTVTG
-669 VSYTPLYAG
+669 VKYTPLYAG

-683 LLMGLLALT
+683 LLLGLLALT

>member
-1 MSWTIE
+1 MNWSIE

-13 TSVLIG
+13 QPLLIA
-19 AGALVLLA
+19 AGALLLVA
-27 VLGHLLRR
+27 VIGHLLRR
-35 QRGAVLRL
+35 QRGALLRL
-43 AAGALLLLA
+43 LAGAFLLLA

-72 VVDDSSSQKIA
+72 VVDESSSQKIA
-83 GRAERTEAIRAA
+83 GRPERAEAIRRQ
-95 LAARLDEMD
+95 LGDKLGEIP
-104 NLDIRLVRAGPGGDA
+104 NLDVRFVRAGPGGDS
-119 EREETRLFDALNRGM
+119 EREETRLFNALNRGM

-139 ERLAGVFMITDG
+139 ERLAGIFMITDG
-151 QVHDVPR
+151 QVHDVPGD
-158 EAGQINFGAPVHA
+158 AGQVNFGAPLHA
-171 LLSGR
+171 LLTGKQ
-176 EGEFDRHLRVHTA
+176 GEFDRHLKILTA
-189 PRFGLVGSTQTAE
+189 PRYGLVGSSQTAE
-202 IEVVQSGAD
+202 IKVVQTGAD
-211 DQPRGATLSVR
+211 NRGGTAVLTVR
-222 REGEGPETLRVGVGR
+222 REGEEPETLRVRVGETVR
-237 KIQLPF
+237 LPF
-243 RFTRAGPTYMEIA
+243 RFPRAGPTYMEVA
-256 LDPVDGE
+256 LDPVEGE
-263 LTEANNR
+263 LTTANNR

-382 AAGPDFASTL
+382 AAGPDFASPL

-398 LSGIVPARPTGR
+398 LSGIVPARPSGR

-416 KPRLSEKG
+416 KPGVSDEGR
-424 WRHPVTSDLPGAGRD
+424 RHPVTSDLTGAGTAA
-439 GGEPQWGRWFRT
+439 GSGPEWGRWFRT
-451 IDVDSAS
+451 IDVSREQ
-458 GDTLMTGPNDK
+458 GDVLMRGPNGT
-469 PLLVLAKQGEGRVGM
+469 PLLILARQDKGRVGM
-484 FLSDHAWLWARGY
+484 LLSDHAWLWARGY
-497 EGGGPHADILRR
+497 EGGGPHAAILRR
-509 IAHWLMKEPE
+509 ISHWLMKEPD

-524 LDVSATRQS
+524 LDVSAARRA
-533 LAITRRSMAETIG
+533 LNITRRSMSGSIAPVEIR
-546 PAEVS
+546 

-557 RQVTLEMIEAGRWR
+557 RTVTLEKVEDGRWR
-571 ASVEARTPGLYRVTS
+571 AKVGADVPGLYRVTS
-586 GDLAAVAHVGAV
+586 GKLSAVAHIGAV

-605 VTASR
+605 VTTSR
-610 EPLDPVL
+610 EPLSPVL
-617 SETAGGA
+617 DETGGGA
-624 FWLGAETPASA
+624 FWQPDADAENV
-635 ADRLPRLSMMGQSR
+635 DLPRISVVSQSR

-657 GLRDRQAFMVTG
+657 GIRDRNAHMVTG
-669 VSYTPLYAG
+669 VKYTPLYAG

>member
-1 MSWTIE
+1 MNWSIE

-13 TSVLIG
+13 ESVLIG
-19 AGALVLLA
+19 AAALVALA
-27 VLGHLLRR
+27 VIGHLIRR
-35 QRGAVLRL
+35 QRGALLRL
-43 AAGALLLLA
+43 LAGVFLLLA

-72 VVDDSSSQKIA
+72 VVDESSSQKIA
-83 GRAERTEAIRAA
+83 GRPERTDAIRQQ
-95 LAARLDEMD
+95 LSERLEEVP
-104 NLDIRLVRAGPGGDA
+104 NLDIRFVRAGPGGDA
-119 EREETRLFDALNRGM
+119 EREETRLFDALNQGM

-139 ERLAGVFMITDG
+139 ERLAGVFMVTDG
-151 QVHDVPR
+151 QIHDVPP
-158 EAGQINFGAPVHA
+158 EAGEVNFGAPVHA
-171 LLSGR
+171 LLTGE
-176 EGEFDRHLRVHTA
+176 EGEFDRHIKIHTA
-189 PRFGLVGSTQTAE
+189 PRFGLVGSTQTAV
-202 IEVVQSGAD
+202 IEVVQTGAD
-211 DQPRGATLSVR
+211 DQPQTATLTVR
-222 REGEGPETLRVGVGR
+222 REGEGPETLNVGIGQ
-237 KIQLPF
+237 KIRLPF
-243 RFTRAGPTYMEIA
+243 RFTRAGPTYMEVA
-256 LDPVDGE
+256 LDPVEGE
-263 LTEANNR
+263 LTTANNR
-270 IVLKAEG
+270 IVMKAEG

-369 VARYVREGGAVLI
+369 VSRYVREGGAVLI
-382 AAGPDFASTL
+382 AAGPDFASPL

-398 LSGIVPARPTGR
+398 LSRIVPARPTGR
-410 VIEQPF
+410 VIEGAF
-416 KPRLSEKG
+416 KPRVSEKG
-424 WRHPVTSDLPGAGRD
+424 ARHPVTADLPGANGAD
-439 GGEPQWGRWFRT
+439 EPAWGRWFRT
-451 IDVDSAS
+451 IDVQTEE
-458 GDTLMTGPNDK
+458 GEVLMTGPDGT
-469 PLLVLAKQGEGRVGM
+469 PLLVLSRQGEGRVGM

-497 EGGGPHADILRR
+497 EGGGPYADILRR
-509 IAHWLMKEPE
+509 ISHWLMKEPD

-524 LDVSATRQS
+524 LDVSAGQQS
-533 LAITRRSMAETIG
+533 LTIERRSMADSIG
-546 PAEVS
+546 PVEVNA
-551 GPDGET
+551 PDGEQ
-557 RQVTLEMIEAGRWR
+557 RSVTLEKADDGRWR
-571 ASVEARTPGLYRVTS
+571 ATVTAETPGLYRVTS

-610 EPLDPVL
+610 EPLAPVL
-617 SETAGGA
+617 DATGGGA
-624 FWLGAETPASA
+624 FWLGGAAEASEVS
-635 ADRLPRLSMMGQSR
+635 LPRISMLSQSR

-657 GLRDRQAFMVTG
+657 GLRDRQAYMVTG
-669 VSYTPLYAG
+669 VKYTPLYAG

-683 LLMGLLALT
+683 LLLGLLALT

>member
-1 MSWTIE
+1 MNWNIE

-13 TSVLIG
+13 EPVLIG
-19 AGALVLLA
+19 AGALVALA
-27 VLGHLLRR
+27 VVGHLLRR
-35 QRGAVLRL
+35 QRGALLRL
-43 AAGALLLLA
+43 VAGAFLLLA
-52 LANPVLKQEEREPLR
+52 LANPMLKQEEREPLR

-72 VVDDSSSQKIA
+72 VVDESSSQKIA
-83 GRAERTEAIRAA
+83 GRPTRTEAIRQD
-95 LAARLDEMD
+95 LSERLNDIP
-104 NLDIRLVRAGPGGDA
+104 NLDIRFVRAGPGGDA
-119 EREETRLFDALNRGM
+119 EREETRLFDALNTGM
-134 ADVPA
+134 SDVPA

-158 EAGQINFGAPVHA
+158 NAAQVDFGAPVHA
-171 LLSGR
+171 LLTG
-176 EGEFDRHLRVHTA
+176 EQDEFDRHVKIHTA
-189 PRFGLVGSTQTAE
+189 PRYGLVGSTQTAE
-202 IEVVQSGAD
+202 IEVVQTGAD
-211 DQPRGATLSVR
+211 DQPRTATLTVR
-222 REGEGPETLRVGVGR
+222 REGEGPETLRVGAGEGVR
-237 KIQLPF
+237 LPF
-243 RFTRAGPTYMEIA
+243 RFTRAGPTYMEVA
-256 LDPVDGE
+256 LDPVEGE

-270 IVLKAEG
+270 IVMKAEG

-344 LDEFDLIIFD
+344 LEEFDLIIFD

-369 VARYVREGGAVLI
+369 VSRYVRDGGAVLI
-382 AAGPDFASTL
+382 AAGPDFASPL

-398 LSGIVPARPTGR
+398 LSNIVPARPTGR
-410 VIEQPF
+410 VIERPFQP
-416 KPRLSEKG
+416 RVSDKG
-424 WRHPVTSDLPGAGRD
+424 QRHPVTSDLPGAGGD
-439 GGEPQWGRWFRT
+439 GDPDWGRWFRT
-451 IDVDSAS
+451 IDVQT
-458 GDTLMTGPNDK
+458 GDGDVLMTGPDDV
-469 PLLVLAKQGEGRVGM
+469 PLLVLSRQGEGRVGM

-497 EGGGPHADILRR
+497 EGGGPYADILRR
-509 IAHWLMKEPE
+509 ISHWLMKEPD

-524 LDVSATRQS
+524 LDVSAGRQS
-533 LAITRRSMAETIG
+533 LTITRRSMSDEIA
-546 PAEVS
+546 PVEVT
-551 GPDGET
+551 GPDGEAQ
-557 RQVTLEMIEAGRWR
+557 RVTLETAEEGRWR
-571 ASVEARTPGLYRVTS
+571 STVTAETPGLYRVTS

-617 SETAGGA
+617 EETAGGA
-624 FWLGAETPASA
+624 FWLGAADEASA
-635 ADRLPRLSMMGQSR
+635 LDLPRISLVSQSR
-649 KMHGDDWA
+649 MMHGDDWA
-657 GLRDRQAFMVTG
+657 GLRNRQAYTVTG
-669 VSYTPLYAG
+669 VKYTPLYAG

-683 LLMGLLALT
+683 LLLGLLALT